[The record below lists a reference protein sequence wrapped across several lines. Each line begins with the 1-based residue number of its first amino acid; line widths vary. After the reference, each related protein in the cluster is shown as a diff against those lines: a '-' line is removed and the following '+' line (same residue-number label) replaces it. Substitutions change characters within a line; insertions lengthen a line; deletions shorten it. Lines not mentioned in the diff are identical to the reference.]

1 MEQSIFTLPLRGE
14 LEGALEGGG
23 LMKIAQIIPGS
34 GGSFYCGNCMRDSK
48 FVKALKDLGH
58 QVIKVPLYL
67 PIFGDAHDLDEVPVF
82 YGAVNLYLKQ
92 QFPIFRHMPAFVE
105 HALDSKSVLEM
116 AARKAGSTRAKGLE
130 EMTISM
136 LLGEDGGQKEE
147 LERLV
152 DWLADEAKPDVVHL
166 SNALLLGLAHRIKE
180 RMNVT
185 VVCSLQDEDVWVDA
199 MEDKY
204 RKEVWDL
211 MSKRGRDVDVFVP
224 VSDFYSAEIHK
235 RMVIPETKMKTVHL
249 GVDTSDYSPKPISE
263 KETVIGY
270 LSRMCEE
277 NGLAIFVDGFILLRK
292 DPKFSAVK
300 LKITGGKTGDDLH
313 FIKEQKQKLSK
324 AGLEADVSW
333 VEEFEGE
340 ERQKFFDSVRMIS
353 VPVLNGEAFGLYMLE
368 AMAAGIPV
376 VQPALGAFPEV
387 IEISG
392 GGAIYSPN
400 EPQQLADA
408 LASLILNDQKLQ
420 ELSFAGLAGVKAHFD
435 IHAQARKMVAV
446 YEGALKNVVIP

>member
-1 MEQSIFTLPLRGE
+1 
-14 LEGALEGGG
+14 
-23 LMKIAQIIPGS
+23 
-34 GGSFYCGNCMRDSK
+34 
-48 FVKALKDLGH
+48 
-58 QVIKVPLYL
+58 VPLYL
-67 PIFGDAHDLDEVPVF
+67 PIFEDGHDLDEVPVF

-92 QFPIFRHMPAFVE
+92 QFPIFRHMPSFVE
-105 HALDSKSVLEM
+105 HALDSKSVLNM

-180 RMNVT
+180 RMNVA

-199 MEDKY
+199 MDDHY

-211 MSKRGRDVDVFVP
+211 MSERGKDVDVFIP

-235 RMVIPETKMKTVHL
+235 RMVIPGNKMKTVHL
-249 GVDTSDYSPKPISE
+249 GVDTADYSPKPITK
-263 KETVIGY
+263 KEPVIGY

-277 NGLAIFVDGFILLRK
+277 NGLAVLVDAFILLRK
-292 DPKFSAVK
+292 DPKFASVK
-300 LKITGGKTGDDLH
+300 LKITGGKTGDDIH
-313 FIKEQKQKLSK
+313 FIKEQKNKISK
-324 AGLEADVSW
+324 VGLENDVYW

-340 ERQKFFDSVRMIS
+340 ERQKFFDSVRLIS
-353 VPVLNGEAFGLYMLE
+353 VPVLIGEAFGLYQLE
-368 AMAAGIPV
+368 AIASGIPML
-376 VQPALGAFPEV
+376 QPALGAFPEV
-387 IEISG
+387 IEASG

-400 EPQQLADA
+400 EPKQLADA
-408 LASLILNDQKLQ
+408 LASLLFNDEKLQ
-420 ELSFAGLAGVKAHFD
+420 ELSTAGLVGVNQHFD
-435 IHAQARKMVAV
+435 IHAQAKKMVAV
-446 YEGALKNVVIP
+446 YESVLKQ